1 MKSTVF
7 SELMSSVWPISF
19 LAIKLVRGWHHSWL
33 QLLTGGQVAAAPAL
47 PELKK
52 KWFDIDTPFKQ
63 KKGLQIRS
71 SKILSFNMSI
81 REG

>member
-47 PELKK
+47 PWLNK

-63 KKGLQIRS
+63 KKGLQKKKLKNPFIQS
-71 SKILSFNMSI
+71 
-81 REG
+81 GH